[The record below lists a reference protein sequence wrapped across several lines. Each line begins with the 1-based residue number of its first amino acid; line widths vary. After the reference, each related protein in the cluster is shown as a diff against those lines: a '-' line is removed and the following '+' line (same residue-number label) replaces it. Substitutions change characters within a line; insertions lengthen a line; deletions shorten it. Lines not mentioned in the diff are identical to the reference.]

1 MLRVIIEL
9 ICVRDLHDLSKV
21 HDRNPV
27 RNVTDDQ
34 KIMRNKQKRKTVLLL
49 QMTEQIHN
57 LFYQGEISVQDELY
71 ITNARQKHALWDAA
85 EGLQRVQ
92 ESISLGMPED
102 FYSIDLLAA
111 YEALGT
117 ITGETV
123 GEDLV
128 NEIFSRFCMGK

>member
-1 MLRVIIEL
+1 MIEGKQAIL
-9 ICVRDLHDLSKV
+9 LLNKTDLAVTLQETKLQELTGGRYPVVSVSAKEQTGLSK
-21 HDRNPV
+21 
-27 RNVTDDQ
+27 
-34 KIMRNKQKRKTVLLL
+34 L
-49 QMTEQIHN
+49 TEQIHS
-57 LFYQGEISVQDELY
+57 LFYHGEISVQDELY
-71 ITNARQKHALWDAA
+71 ITNARQKYALRDAA

>member
-1 MLRVIIEL
+1 M
-9 ICVRDLHDLSKV
+9 
-21 HDRNPV
+21 
-27 RNVTDDQ
+27 
-34 KIMRNKQKRKTVLLL
+34 
-49 QMTEQIHN
+49 
-57 LFYQGEISVQDELY
+57 QDELY

-128 NEIFSRFCMGK
+128 NEIFSQFCMGK